1 LIDKSFYKSW
11 DKKTNNRKLED
22 YNKHNIFKSILKYL
36 LPFITIIIF
45 IIIFQWVKN
54 MPDYE
59 LINFSNETKDYEP
72 DSVIKP
78 KLLLKSKNN
87 KPILIQ
93 ATNTKKDVNNSNILF
108 FDEPNG
114 HYKLSKKITI
124 YFSALNG
131 ILYIKENE
139 LKLNK
144 EVEIKSSEGT
154 NLKTT
159 NISYDIENNVV
170 NGNENVTL
178 IGDWGELLGR
188 GFIYNIDKSIIIL
201 NGRPKVTFKNNRGLI

>member
-1 LIDKSFYKSW
+1 MIDKSFYKSW

-108 FDEPNG
+108 FDKPNG

>member
-22 YNKHNIFKSILKYL
+22 YNKRNIFKSILKYL

-72 DSVIKP
+72 DSLIKP

-108 FDEPNG
+108 FDKPNG

-178 IGDWGELLGR
+178 IGDWGELLGK

>member
-1 LIDKSFYKSW
+1 MIDKSFYKSW

-22 YNKHNIFKSILKYL
+22 YNKRNIFKSILKYL

-108 FDEPNG
+108 FDKPNG
-114 HYKLSKKITI
+114 HYELSKKITI

-178 IGDWGELLGR
+178 IGDWGELLGK

>member
-1 LIDKSFYKSW
+1 MIDKSFYKSW

-108 FDEPNG
+108 FDKPNG
-114 HYKLSKKITI
+114 HYELSKKITI

>member
-1 LIDKSFYKSW
+1 MIDKSFYKSW

-72 DSVIKP
+72 DSLIKP

-108 FDEPNG
+108 FDKPNG

-178 IGDWGELLGR
+178 IGDWGELLGK

>member
-72 DSVIKP
+72 DSLIKP

-108 FDEPNG
+108 FDKPNG

-178 IGDWGELLGR
+178 IGDWGELLGK

>member
-1 LIDKSFYKSW
+1 MIDKSFYKSW

-22 YNKHNIFKSILKYL
+22 YNKRNIFKSILKYL

-72 DSVIKP
+72 DSLIKP

-108 FDEPNG
+108 FDKPNG

-178 IGDWGELLGR
+178 IGDWGELLGK

>member
-1 LIDKSFYKSW
+1 MIDKSFYKSW

-36 LPFITIIIF
+36 LPFITVIIF

-54 MPDYE
+54 MPEYE

-108 FDEPNG
+108 FDKPNG

-159 NISYDIENNVV
+159 NISYDIENNVI

-178 IGDWGELLGR
+178 IGDWGELLGK
-188 GFIYNIDKSIIIL
+188 GFIYNINKSIIIL

>member
-1 LIDKSFYKSW
+1 MIDKSFYKSW

-22 YNKHNIFKSILKYL
+22 YNKRNIFKSILKYL

-72 DSVIKP
+72 DSLIKP

-108 FDEPNG
+108 FDKPNG
-114 HYKLSKKITI
+114 HYELSKKITI

-178 IGDWGELLGR
+178 IGDWGELLGK

>member
-1 LIDKSFYKSW
+1 
-11 DKKTNNRKLED
+11 
-22 YNKHNIFKSILKYL
+22 
-36 LPFITIIIF
+36 
-45 IIIFQWVKN
+45 

-108 FDEPNG
+108 FDKPNG
-114 HYKLSKKITI
+114 HYELSKKITI